1 MRATRNKSPLVQ
13 TPTTN
18 SKQNNVLFEVSKKNP
33 SNISPDVV
41 SDLEEILG
49 SPIKTL
55 RQSESNPTNRNSG
68 MVRIDYN
75 TATENLDDDEEM
87 KPTTRSSKRLSYR
100 NKQPSIEM
108 PSRTSNRTRKTS
120 GKIDV
125 QSIQILEQENL
136 SVGNHGQGLS
146 LDVANNAP
154 IIMNIK
160 QEKEVSYTMTDENSL
175 FTCEMCSAVFSDR
188 AQLLVHVPVHI

>member
-1 MRATRNKSPLVQ
+1 MRATRNQSPLVQ

-18 SKQNNVLFEVSKKNP
+18 SKQNNVLFEISKKNP

-55 RQSESNPTNRNSG
+55 RQSESNSTHRNSG

-75 TATENLDDDEEM
+75 TATENVDDDEDI

-100 NKQPSIEM
+100 NKQPSVEM

-120 GKIDV
+120 GRIDV
-125 QSIQILEQENL
+125 KSIQILEQENS
-136 SVGNHGQGLS
+136 SVGNHGHGLT

-160 QEKEVSYTMTDENSL
+160 QEKEVSFTMTDENSL